1 MKKGITPVI
10 SLIMLMLITVG
21 MVGVAY
27 AWFSNL
33 LTTQTEKGISIP
45 PGGSFC
51 AAVGGNNK
59 ISILIQNN
67 GATSDISTAVG
78 GDVIILQIDGTDVG
92 SDVSRQS
99 VTIPAGSGKLIVNG
113 YACGG
118 TACTAGVHNIR
129 VGTRTGIVESS
140 AYCK

>member
-45 PGGSFC
+45 PGGAFC
-51 AAVGGNNK
+51 SNGL
-59 ISILIQNN
+59 ISVLVQNN
-67 GATSDISTAVG
+67 GATSDITTDADIIIRQVNGGEVSGAAKVST
-78 GDVIILQIDGTDVG
+78 
-92 SDVSRQS
+92 
-99 VTIPAGSGKLIVNG
+99 TISPGSGKIVINQWN
-113 YACGG
+113 CGG
-118 TACTAGVHNIR
+118 SACPPGANNIR
-129 VGTRTGIVESS
+129 IGTRTGVVESS